1 MDAITT
7 APKHRDDC
15 HCSVCYAEYIDQQDA
30 APVTESGGRCLA
42 AIGGGRVGSD
52 PMPPLAVVQAA
63 GTAPATHRDDCST
76 CQCDYWDQQERLIG
90 QVVAEL
96 AATKNQITDVR
107 DMVVELT
114 ESVNDEREHLT
125 DKINNAWRV
134 LADMQA
140 RLGGVRA

>member
-1 MDAITT
+1 MDAIIT
-7 APKHRDDC
+7 APKHRIDC
-15 HCSVCYAEYIDQQDA
+15 HCSACCAEYIDQQDA
-30 APVTESGGRCLA
+30 PTVTEPGGRCLA

-52 PMPPLAVVQAA
+52 VMPPLAA

-90 QVVAEL
+90 QFVDEL
-96 AATKNQITDVR
+96 AATKNKITDVR
-107 DMVVELT
+107 DTVVELS
-114 ESVNDEREHLT
+114 ESVNMERDHLT

-140 RLGGVRA
+140 RLGGVRPA